1 MNKRRVEIISGIK
14 AEVQCMEACLVQGFT
29 LQDYIDCQ
37 KDEVEIL
44 SSLADQPE
52 KAAVNTTLEL
62 ELLASVRLL
71 DLEKNLVENQL
82 KNANIEIA
90 RLKKLKNG

>member
-1 MNKRRVEIISGIK
+1 MNKRRVEIISGIE
-14 AEVQCMEACLVQGFT
+14 AEIQCMEACLGQGFT

-44 SSLADQPE
+44 SSLADEPN
-52 KAAVNTTLEL
+52 KAVVNTTLEL
-62 ELLASVRLL
+62 ELLASVKLL
-71 DLEKNLVENQL
+71 NLEKNLIENQHA
-82 KNANIEIA
+82 NALVEIA